1 MTARLLETPT
11 SADALA
17 SGVRE
22 LHSLLDRLHA
32 TPVESAHASTG
43 PAVVEVDRAIRRLE
57 ALKLKLLA
65 SADRSGLAHDSGFT
79 GTEAWVATQTTT
91 SRTTAARQV
100 ALARELAPEAGHDAT
115 AAALDEGLVSPAHA
129 AVIVGASRDLPT
141 GVTDEQRDAVEAVL
155 VEKAQ
160 RYSPDQLR
168 RMARRAVEAIEPDQA
183 IVDAHENDLVR
194 SEEEQVLAKASFS
207 WHDNDDGITTGHFI
221 VPTTKFGYLL
231 KILDAMTAPRRMR
244 DEASAQN
251 RSFDWRHRRG
261 VAFTELLEHL
271 PTDHLHH
278 KSAATLV
285 VTIDLDT
292 LTGALKAA
300 HLDTG
305 QTLSAG
311 EARRLACS
319 AAIIPAVLGT
329 HSIPLDLGR
338 ETRLFSQAQRIA
350 AGLHHDT
357 CAAEGCARPYAWC
370 ELHHSQPWSRDG
382 KTNLNQAVPL
392 CHWHHQRIHDHTFV
406 PTWQADGTIS
416 FQRRRPRRT

>member
-221 VPTTKFGYLL
+221 VPTTKFGHLL

-285 VTIDLDT
+285 VTSTSTPSPAPSKPPTSTRASRSPPGKRAGWPAVPRSSPPSSEPLDPPRPRPR
-292 LTGALKAA
+292 
-300 HLDTG
+300 DR
-305 QTLSAG
+305 LSARPN
-311 EARRLACS
+311 AS
-319 AAIIPAVLGT
+319 P
-329 HSIPLDLGR
+329 PD
-338 ETRLFSQAQRIA
+338 FN
-350 AGLHHDT
+350 HDT
-357 CAAEGCARPYAWC
+357 CAAEGCERPYAWC
-370 ELHHSQPWSRDG
+370 RAPPPTTLVPRRQ
-382 KTNLNQAVPL
+382 TNLNKPSRCATGTTNASTTTPTN
-392 CHWHHQRIHDHTFV
+392 H
-406 PTWQADGTIS
+406 TWQPDGTIC
-416 FQRRRPRRT
+416 FQRRQPRRT